1 MSENSQHILQQN
13 NDQVIDCPITF
24 DGVPINTADL
34 DKAVY
39 KIYSLNKKTEK
50 LTKAIGS
57 GITASGHTL
66 TIEITKEDCKD
77 LRGTF
82 YHELTI
88 VDPEFGESTVFK
100 DEVTFQSTVNIIT

>member
-1 MSENSQHILQQN
+1 MSENLLHILQQN
-13 NDQVIDCPITF
+13 NDQLIECPITK
-24 DGVPINTADL
+24 DGIPINTGDL
-34 DKAVY
+34 ENAVY
-39 KIYSLNKKTEK
+39 KIYALNKKIEK

-77 LRGTF
+77 FRGTF